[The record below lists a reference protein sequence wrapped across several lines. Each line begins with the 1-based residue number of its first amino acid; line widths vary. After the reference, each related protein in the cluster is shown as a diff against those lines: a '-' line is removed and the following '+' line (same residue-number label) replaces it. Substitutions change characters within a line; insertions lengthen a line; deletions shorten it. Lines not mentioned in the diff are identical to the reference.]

1 MPNKYKLGV
10 AGNPIEHSLSPFIH
24 SRFAKQEKINLS
36 YMPYRVEPDNF
47 NEFIVDFF
55 SDPLARGLNITLPLK
70 NLAAQIVGNISEEA
84 KHLKAV
90 NTITKIDGALSLD
103 STDGVGFMEDLR
115 SKKIDI
121 IGKNILILGAGA
133 AVQSILYK
141 LVTGNP
147 NTISILNRSQD
158 KAETLVKKYVE
169 YTSLGSSL
177 KEDIH
182 YDLIINGTSAGLT
195 GEFIA
200 PEGINLSNSTCF
212 YDLNYSLESTPFC
225 SWAKEHSSQVF
236 DGIGMLVYQAAQSF
250 KLWFG
255 KAPSTEYIFQDI
267 QNLNK

>member
-1 MPNKYKLGV
+1 MTYKYKLGV

-36 YMPYRVEPDNF
+36 YMPYRVEPDDF

-200 PEGINLSNSTCF
+200 PEGINLSKST
-212 YDLNYSLESTPFC
+212 LTT
-225 SWAKEHSSQVF
+225 
-236 DGIGMLVYQAAQSF
+236 
-250 KLWFG
+250 
-255 KAPSTEYIFQDI
+255 PSTSFGEYFSSTSP
-267 QNLNK
+267 LSTAFSKTSFHLFSSLTSCSKNKADSFPNSSAKFFP

>member
-1 MPNKYKLGV
+1 
-10 AGNPIEHSLSPFIH
+10 
-24 SRFAKQEKINLS
+24 
-36 YMPYRVEPDNF
+36 MPYRVEPDNF
-47 NEFIVDFF
+47 NGFVTDFF

-70 NLAAQIVGNISEEA
+70 NLAAQIAGNMSEEA

-90 NTITKIDGALSLD
+90 NTITKIDGILSLD

-115 SKKIDI
+115 SKNIDI
-121 IGKNILILGAGA
+121 AGKNILILGAGA

-141 LVTGNP
+141 LLKGYP

-158 KAETLVKKYVE
+158 KAETLVNKYVE
-169 YTSLGSSL
+169 YANLGSSL
-177 KEDIH
+177 KEDVH
-182 YDLIINGTSAGLT
+182 YDLIINGSSAGLT

-200 PEGINLSNSTCF
+200 PEGINFSSSTCF

-236 DGIGMLVYQAAQSF
+236 DGIGMLVYQEAQSF

-255 KAPSTEYIFQDI
+255 KTPSTEDIFQDI
-267 QNLNK
+267 KNLNE

>member
-1 MPNKYKLGV
+1 MSNKFKLGV

-47 NEFIVDFF
+47 NGFVTDFF

-70 NLAAQIVGNISEEA
+70 NLAAQIAGNMSEEA

-90 NTITKIDGALSLD
+90 NTITKINGILSLD

-115 SKKIDI
+115 SKNIDI
-121 IGKNILILGAGA
+121 AGKNILILGAGA

-141 LVTGNP
+141 LLKGYP

-158 KAETLVKKYVE
+158 KAETLVNKYVE
-169 YTSLGSSL
+169 YANLGSFL
-177 KEDIH
+177 KKDVH
-182 YDLIINGTSAGLT
+182 YDLIINGSSAGLT

-200 PEGINLSNSTCF
+200 PEGINFSSSTCF

-255 KAPSTEYIFQDI
+255 KTPSTEYIFQDI
-267 QNLNK
+267 KNLNE

>member
-10 AGNPIEHSLSPFIH
+10 VGNPIVHSLSPFIH

-36 YMPYRVEPDNF
+36 YMPYRVEPDDF

-133 AVQSILYK
+133 DVQSILYK
-141 LVTGNP
+141 LVTGNS
-147 NTISILNRSQD
+147 NTI
-158 KAETLVKKYVE
+158 
-169 YTSLGSSL
+169 
-177 KEDIH
+177 
-182 YDLIINGTSAGLT
+182 
-195 GEFIA
+195 
-200 PEGINLSNSTCF
+200 
-212 YDLNYSLESTPFC
+212 
-225 SWAKEHSSQVF
+225 
-236 DGIGMLVYQAAQSF
+236 
-250 KLWFG
+250 
-255 KAPSTEYIFQDI
+255 
-267 QNLNK
+267 

>member
-1 MPNKYKLGV
+1 MSNKFKLGV

-36 YMPYRVEPDNF
+36 YMPYRVEPDHF
-47 NEFIVDFF
+47 NGFVTDFF

-70 NLAAQIVGNISEEA
+70 NLAAQIAGNMSEEA

-90 NTITKIDGALSLD
+90 NTITKIDGILSLD

-115 SKKIDI
+115 SKNIDI
-121 IGKNILILGAGA
+121 AGKNILILGAGA

-141 LVTGNP
+141 LLKGYP

-158 KAETLVKKYVE
+158 KAETLVNKYVE
-169 YTSLGSSL
+169 YANLGSSL
-177 KEDIH
+177 KEDVH
-182 YDLIINGTSAGLT
+182 YDLIINGSSAGLT

-200 PEGINLSNSTCF
+200 PEGINFSSSTCF

-250 KLWFG
+250 KLRFG
-255 KAPSTEYIFQDI
+255 KTPSTEYIFQDI
-267 QNLNK
+267 KNLNE

>member
-1 MPNKYKLGV
+1 MSNKFKLGV

-47 NEFIVDFF
+47 NGFVTDFF

-70 NLAAQIVGNISEEA
+70 NLAAQIAGNMSEEA

-90 NTITKIDGALSLD
+90 NTITKIDGILSLD
-103 STDGVGFMEDLR
+103 STDGVGFMEDLK
-115 SKKIDI
+115 SKNIDI
-121 IGKNILILGAGA
+121 AGKNILILGAGA

-141 LVTGNP
+141 LLKGYP

-158 KAETLVKKYVE
+158 KAETLVNKYVE
-169 YTSLGSSL
+169 YANLGSSL
-177 KEDIH
+177 KKDVH
-182 YDLIINGTSAGLT
+182 YDLIINGSSAGLT

-200 PEGINLSNSTCF
+200 PEGINFSSSTCF

-255 KAPSTEYIFQDI
+255 KTPSIEYIFQDI
-267 QNLNK
+267 KNLNK

>member
-1 MPNKYKLGV
+1 MSNKFKLGV

-47 NEFIVDFF
+47 NGFVTDFF

-70 NLAAQIVGNISEEA
+70 NLAAQIAGNMSEEA

-90 NTITKIDGALSLD
+90 NTITKIDGILSLD

-115 SKKIDI
+115 SKNIDI
-121 IGKNILILGAGA
+121 AGKNILILGAGA

-141 LVTGNP
+141 LLKGYP

-158 KAETLVKKYVE
+158 KAETLVNKYVE
-169 YTSLGSSL
+169 YANLGSSL
-177 KEDIH
+177 KEDVH
-182 YDLIINGTSAGLT
+182 YDLIINGSSAGLT

-200 PEGINLSNSTCF
+200 PEGINFSSSTCF

-236 DGIGMLVYQAAQSF
+236 DGVGMLVYQAAQSF

-255 KAPSTEYIFQDI
+255 KTPSIEYIFQDI
-267 QNLNK
+267 KNLNE

>member
-1 MPNKYKLGV
+1 MSNKFKLGV

-47 NEFIVDFF
+47 NGFVTDFF

-70 NLAAQIVGNISEEA
+70 NLAAQIAGNMSEEA

-90 NTITKIDGALSLD
+90 NTITKIDGILSLD
-103 STDGVGFMEDLR
+103 STDGVGFMEDLK
-115 SKKIDI
+115 SKNIDI
-121 IGKNILILGAGA
+121 AGKNILILGAGA

-141 LVTGNP
+141 LLKGYP

-158 KAETLVKKYVE
+158 KAETLVNKYVE
-169 YTSLGSSL
+169 YANLGSSL
-177 KEDIH
+177 KEDVH
-182 YDLIINGTSAGLT
+182 YDLIINGSSAGLT

-200 PEGINLSNSTCF
+200 PEGINFSSSTCF

-255 KAPSTEYIFQDI
+255 KTPSIEYIFQDI
-267 QNLNK
+267 KNLNE